1 MTSATHRE
9 VTTTE
14 SLMWDIHSSRVFWE
28 DVQPADVVERAFRLC
43 GASGSSIVG
52 IVCPATCLNM
62 YLPSFPTPHWEKGLG
77 VVIKLIVHWGINPT
91 SSSSDT
97 A

>member
-28 DVQPADVVERAFRLC
+28 DVQPADVVEREQH
-43 GASGSSIVG
+43 SGYVE
-52 IVCPATCLNM
+52 
-62 YLPSFPTPHWEKGLG
+62 HLG
-77 VVIKLIVHWGINPT
+77 V
-91 SSSSDT
+91 